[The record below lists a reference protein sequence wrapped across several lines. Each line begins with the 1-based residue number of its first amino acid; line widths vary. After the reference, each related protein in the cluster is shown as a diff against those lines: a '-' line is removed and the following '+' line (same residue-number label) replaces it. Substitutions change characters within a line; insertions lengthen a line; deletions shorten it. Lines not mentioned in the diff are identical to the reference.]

1 MASPRQRD
9 NGGYALLRRT
19 TRLLVNETMATPD
32 NKTTSQRDNE
42 WGGSRLWLRGAALD
56 NKTTSQRDLGCARLQ
71 DNGYA
76 RLQDN
81 ESTRQRVGR

>member
-1 MASPRQRD
+1 MENLGLRLWLRRTKRQRDLGCARLQD

-42 WGGSRLWLRGAALD
+42 WGGSRLWLRGAAPD
-56 NKTTSQRDLGCARLQ
+56 NKTTSQRD
-71 DNGYA
+71 N
-76 RLQDN
+76 
-81 ESTRQRVGR
+81 